1 MDLVDLVLA
10 ILHHFLVFALAAILA
25 AETVLVN
32 QVLAGDTLRRL
43 ARIDGLYGATA
54 GLVLV
59 VGICRVVFGL
69 KGWEYYVANHA
80 FWGKMVCFAIVGL
93 LSIVPTRHFLRWRS
107 KSSIDAGFQV
117 PDAEAA
123 SMRRYL
129 RVEGVF
135 FMVILVFAAA
145 MARGYGA

>member
-25 AETVLVN
+25 AETVLIN
-32 QVLAGDTLRRL
+32 QPLVGDTVRRL

-59 VGICRVVFGL
+59 VGICRVLFGL
-69 KGWEYYVANHA
+69 KGWEFYVANHA

-93 LSIVPTRHFLRWRS
+93 LSIVPTRHFLKWRAKTGS
-107 KSSIDAGFQV
+107 DAGFQV

-129 RVEGVF
+129 RAEGVF
-135 FMVILVFAAA
+135 FMAILVFAAA